1 MGYSVRT
8 KRRKVLDYLHRR
20 RRGRELEL
28 QVRDGAV
35 VVHGGMYSGEA
46 VNYAL
51 GFRPKEFNDVIREL
65 RDEGYIAAVLTETGL
80 ISSYDVWTIRHL
92 TDKGLREIE
101 ELPAQSLELVQ
112 RLDLAIQQ
120 IQQDPR
126 LGEAQKRRAIN
137 WLREGTTI
145 AGTLPVDAIK
155 AILVG
160 AVL

>member
-1 MGYSVRT
+1 M
-8 KRRKVLDYLHRR
+8 
-20 RRGRELEL
+20 
-28 QVRDGAV
+28 A
-35 VVHGGMYSGEA
+35 
-46 VNYAL
+46 
-51 GFRPKEFNDVIREL
+51 
-65 RDEGYIAAVLTETGL
+65 ETGL

-92 TDKGLREIE
+92 TDKGLREIG
-101 ELPAQSLELVQ
+101 ELPDPPLELMQ

-126 LGEAQKRRAIN
+126 LGEPQKRRAIN